1 MICDSFVRCQT
12 TTPTYAR
19 CRQYQSL
26 DNDAKISWQYRR
38 LKGWLKPLVEIEAPA
53 KTIFKQDDSFTQQFT
68 QAKQQVMDWV
78 RWSQDHLHDLMDM
91 FAPMFETYNVTDDL
105 KEVRGYLVYGR
116 RKEVEVNRRR
126 KERWQS
132 VGLSS
137 DKRVIVMT
145 YDRLETENN
154 KDLIVC
160 TYEKRMLYAK
170 GSVI

>member
-1 MICDSFVRCQT
+1 
-12 TTPTYAR
+12 
-19 CRQYQSL
+19 
-26 DNDAKISWQYRR
+26 
-38 LKGWLKPLVEIEAPA
+38 
-53 KTIFKQDDSFTQQFT
+53 
-68 QAKQQVMDWV
+68 MDWV